1 MKLIIIAD
9 AFPPMRS
16 SAAVHMYELAIE
28 LIKQGHKVT
37 VIIPV
42 THIRVPLRIE
52 YYNGFRLVSVASLK
66 TKEVSSIRRTIAEFI
81 SPYVVY
87 HRLKSSSII
96 DEIFDGI
103 IWYSPT
109 IFFGPLI
116 CRLKLRYG
124 CSTYLVL
131 RDMFPDWA
139 VDLRLIKKGFL
150 HFFFKRVEFYQYKMA
165 NCIGIQSPG
174 NFKYFNVGNL
184 KQFKS
189 KVELLW
195 SWVTPVD
202 YSMTCSIDLKK
213 THLVGRMNFI
223 YAGNMGIAQD
233 VDFIISLATLYEQ
246 RLDIGFV
253 FVGRGSEYTR
263 LKAMSYKK
271 NLSNTVFFDEIS
283 PIEIP
288 ALYSQCKIGLVALD
302 LRHKSSNIPGKFL
315 SYMDSGLPVLARVNA
330 GNDLVE
336 MIDYYQVGASYVG
349 SDVGDFMVEANRLI
363 GIIQNDQNLPIRC
376 KNLART
382 LFSTKNAANQI
393 VNALRD
399 SN

>member
-16 SAAVHMYELAIE
+16 SAAVHMHELAIE
-28 LIKQGHKVT
+28 LRKQGHKVT

-42 THIRVPLRIE
+42 SHIRVPLRVE
-52 YYNGFRLVSVASLK
+52 YYNGFRLVSVASPK

-124 CSTYLVL
+124 CPTYLVL

-139 VDLRLIKKGFL
+139 VDLGLMKKGLL
-150 HFFFKRVEFYQYKMA
+150 HFFFKQVEFHQYKVA
-165 NCIGIQSPG
+165 NCIGIQAPG
-174 NFKYFNVGNL
+174 NLKYFNVGNL
-184 KQFKS
+184 KKFKS

-195 SWVTPVD
+195 SWVTPAGH
-202 YSMTCSIDLKK
+202 SMTCSIDLKK
-213 THLVGRMNFI
+213 THLAGRMNFI

-246 RLDIGFV
+246 RSDIGFV

-263 LKAMSYKK
+263 LKAMAYRK
-271 NLSNTVFFDEIS
+271 NLNNIVFFDEIN

-336 MIDYYQVGASYVG
+336 MINYYQVGASYLG
-349 SDVGDFMVEANRLI
+349 SDVDDFMFEANRLI
-363 GIIQNDQNLPIRC
+363 GIIQNDKNLPIRC

-399 SN
+399 CN

>member
-16 SAAVHMYELAIE
+16 SAAVHMHELAVE
-28 LIKQGHKVT
+28 LIKQGHEVT

-42 THIRVPLRIE
+42 SHIQQKFRVDHI
-52 YYNGFRLVSVASLK
+52 NGYRLVSVASLK
-66 TKEVSSIRRTIAEFI
+66 TKDLSSIRRTIAEFI

-116 CRLKLRYG
+116 CRLKARY
-124 CSTYLVL
+124 CCPAYLVL

-139 VDLRLIKKGFL
+139 VDLGLIKKGLL
-150 HFFFKRVEFYQYKMA
+150 HFFFKQVEFQQYKLA
-165 NCIGIQSPG
+165 NCIGIQAPG
-174 NFKYFNVGNL
+174 NFKYFNVENL
-184 KQFKS
+184 KKFKS

-195 SWVTPVD
+195 SWVSPVGH
-202 YSMTCSIDLKK
+202 SMTCSIDLNK
-213 THLVGRMNFI
+213 THLAGRMNFI
-223 YAGNMGIAQD
+223 YAGNIGIAQD
-233 VDFIISLATLYEQ
+233 VEIIISLATLYEE
-246 RLDIGFV
+246 RSDIGFV
-253 FVGRGSEYTR
+253 FVGRGSEYIR
-263 LKAMSYKK
+263 LKAMASQK
-271 NLSNTVFFDEIS
+271 NLNNILFFDEIS

-302 LRHKSSNIPGKFL
+302 LRHKTSNIPGKFL

-336 MIDYYQVGASYVG
+336 MINYYQVGASYVG

-363 GIIQNDQNLPIRC
+363 EIIQNDQNLSIRC
-376 KNLART
+376 KKLART

-393 VNALRD
+393 INALRN

>member
-131 RDMFPDWA
+131 RDMFPD
-139 VDLRLIKKGFL
+139 
-150 HFFFKRVEFYQYKMA
+150 
-165 NCIGIQSPG
+165 
-174 NFKYFNVGNL
+174 
-184 KQFKS
+184 
-189 KVELLW
+189 
-195 SWVTPVD
+195 
-202 YSMTCSIDLKK
+202 
-213 THLVGRMNFI
+213 
-223 YAGNMGIAQD
+223 
-233 VDFIISLATLYEQ
+233 
-246 RLDIGFV
+246 
-253 FVGRGSEYTR
+253 
-263 LKAMSYKK
+263 
-271 NLSNTVFFDEIS
+271 
-283 PIEIP
+283 
-288 ALYSQCKIGLVALD
+288 
-302 LRHKSSNIPGKFL
+302 
-315 SYMDSGLPVLARVNA
+315 
-330 GNDLVE
+330 
-336 MIDYYQVGASYVG
+336 
-349 SDVGDFMVEANRLI
+349 
-363 GIIQNDQNLPIRC
+363 
-376 KNLART
+376 
-382 LFSTKNAANQI
+382 
-393 VNALRD
+393 
-399 SN
+399 